1 MEPETPC
8 KTLGA
13 DICTAAIFQPSGV
26 WMQAALILAFKVKS
40 GPEETGL
47 IIVKSAI
54 KTASSWDTD
63 VSQELVNSGR

>member
-1 MEPETPC
+1 
-8 KTLGA
+8 
-13 DICTAAIFQPSGV
+13 
-26 WMQAALILAFKVKS
+26 MQAALILAFKVKS

>member
-1 MEPETPC
+1 MH
-8 KTLGA
+8 
-13 DICTAAIFQPSGV
+13 SGNFPAV
-26 WMQAALILAFKVKS
+26 RSMDAGALILAFKVKS

-63 VSQELVNSGR
+63 VSQGVS